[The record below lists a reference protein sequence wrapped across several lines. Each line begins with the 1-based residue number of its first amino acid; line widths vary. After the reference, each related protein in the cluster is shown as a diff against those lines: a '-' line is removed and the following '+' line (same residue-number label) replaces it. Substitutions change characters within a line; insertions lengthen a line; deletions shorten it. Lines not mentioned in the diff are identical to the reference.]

1 MHAKPRFVW
10 TIIGCCGLFITLTT
24 GCGRWIELKATADSS
39 LTPSV
44 RKIARVEQVPLV
56 MDSVDN
62 TRNGSPQNPSLE
74 TEQRVLGMLREIG
87 LFSHLGDMNSPEP
100 PASEKFIR
108 ARLLFDE
115 AVDSHPSDV
124 AWKGIVISVSM
135 FTLAP
140 FIPLEY
146 DYSAHVTL
154 ELERWDG
161 GVKRYESQSTGTA
174 HYKLFSATSLMIDEL
189 KGHVTESC
197 LTALMQQVVHDTAFY
212 TASSAPILD
221 RPIRSVS
228 VKSKR
233 STLTPVPVSTSS
245 GK

>member
-10 TIIGCCGLFITLTT
+10 TIILCCGVVGTLTA
-24 GCGRWIELKATADSS
+24 GCSHRIEVKPTAESS
-39 LTPSV
+39 PNPTV
-44 RKIARVEQVPLV
+44 REIARAEQVPLV
-56 MDSVDN
+56 MDSVDI
-62 TRNGSPQNPSLE
+62 TRNGSPQNPSVD
-74 TEQRVLGMLREIG
+74 TEHRVLGMLREVG
-87 LFSHLGDMNSPEP
+87 LFSRLGDMNSPEP

-115 AVDSHPSDV
+115 AINPHSGDV
-124 AWKGIVISVSM
+124 AWKGIAIGVSM

-161 GVKRYESQSTGTA
+161 RVKRYESESSGTA
-174 HYKLFSATSLMIDEL
+174 HYKMFGATPLMIDEL
-189 KGHVTESC
+189 KGQVTESC
-197 LTALMQQVVHDTAFY
+197 LTALMEQVVQETPFY
-212 TASSAPILD
+212 TASSAPIFD

-228 VKSKR
+228 VTTVRR
-233 STLTPVPVSTSS
+233 SQR
-245 GK
+245 

>member
-1 MHAKPRFVW
+1 MQANPRFVW
-10 TIIGCCGLFITLTT
+10 AIIVSCGLMVTLTT
-24 GCGRWIELKATADSS
+24 GCSRWIELKSTADSS
-39 LTPSV
+39 PASSA
-44 RKIARVEQVPLV
+44 REIARAEQVPLV
-56 MDSVDN
+56 MDSVDI
-62 TRNGSPQNPSLE
+62 TRNGSPQNSSPE
-74 TEQRVLGMLREIG
+74 TEQRVLGTLREIG
-87 LFSHLGDMNSPEP
+87 LFSHLSDTNSNEP
-100 PASEKFIR
+100 PASQKFIR
-108 ARLLFDE
+108 ARLLLDE
-115 AVDSHPSDV
+115 AIDSHPGDV
-124 AWKGIVISVSM
+124 AWKSIVIGASM

-146 DYSAHVTL
+146 DYSARLTL

-161 GVKRYESQSTGTA
+161 RVKRYESQSAGTA
-174 HYKLFSATSLMIDEL
+174 HYKMFGATPVMIDEL

-197 LTALMQQVVHDTAFY
+197 LTSLMEQVVHDTAFY

-233 STLTPVPVSTSS
+233 STLPPVPVSGPS